1 MTEQDDIRQFIA
13 NQRPRVEAELERC
26 LPPAEAEPARLQAA
40 MRYAVCGGG
49 KRLRPICVLLGA
61 AAVRGPLDS
70 ALPAACAV
78 ELLHT
83 YSLIHDDLPCMDD
96 DDLRRGRPTVHRV
109 YGEALAVLAGDA
121 LLTLAFEVLAAHL
134 LPPVAARAGAVLAR
148 AAGSL
153 GMVGGQALDLE
164 AEGRRLSEP
173 EILQLDRKK
182 TAALFSASF
191 QLGGISARAD
201 EGHIEVLG
209 RVGLDLG
216 TAFQIVDDLLDLRG
230 TPEELGKAARKDR
243 ERGKATLP
251 DLLGEEEAAAR
262 ARALSEAACEVS
274 RGLPAPDLIVALARL
289 MLQRSR

>member
-1 MTEQDDIRQFIA
+1 MTEQEDIRRFIERL
-13 NQRPRVEAELERC
+13 RPQVERELECC
-26 LPPAEAEPARLQAA
+26 LPPAEAEPARLHAA

-61 AAVRGPLDS
+61 AAVRGPLEA

-109 YGEALAVLAGDA
+109 YGEALALLAGDG
-121 LLTLAFEVLAAHL
+121 LLTLAFEVLAARL
-134 LPPVAARAGAVLAR
+134 APPQAARAAAVLGR

-153 GMVGGQALDLE
+153 GMVGGQVLDLA
-164 AEGRRLSEP
+164 AEGRRLAEE
-173 EILQLDRKK
+173 EILLLDRKK

-191 QLGGISARAD
+191 QMGGICGGAEERQL
-201 EGHIEVLG
+201 EVLG
-209 RVGLDLG
+209 RIGADLG
-216 TAFQIVDDLLDLRG
+216 TTFQIVDDLLDLRG
-230 TPEELGKAARKDR
+230 TPEELGKAAQKDR

-251 DLLGEEEAAAR
+251 DLLGEAEAAAR
-262 ARALSEAACEVS
+262 ARSLSEAACDVS